1 MARRRKTSL
10 FDDLFTLATLL
21 PWWVSLLVAFVSW
34 YLLHGYATSPIPP
47 VDPHRP
53 DMTGAM
59 FRGLAMAFQYF
70 VPFIFALGA
79 IGSIAGRAKRKKLF
93 KDVAEAT
100 QPAKTLDGISWRE
113 FELLV
118 GEAFRRKG
126 FSVTERGGNG
136 PDGGVD
142 LELHLGTDKYLV
154 QCKQWKALKVGVT
167 VVREFFG
174 VMAAEGAAGG
184 FIVTSGTYT
193 EEAKIFA
200 HGRNIQLVDGS
211 LLKHWIVSRTNTLQ
225 SCTIS
230 SQDVK
235 AKLRPIVPL
244 CPVCS
249 TSMAMRTAK
258 RGRNLGAQ
266 FWGGSKYPIC
276 RGTRQLEGAS

>member
-174 VMAAEGAAGG
+174 VMAAEAASGS
-184 FIVTSGTYT
+184 FIVTSGTST
-193 EEAKIFA
+193 NEARTFVEVC
-200 HGRNIQLVDGS
+200 NIQLVE
-211 LLKHWIVSRTNTLQ
+211 KCWILNWIQNFKDMHNYEV
-225 SCTIS
+225 C
-230 SQDVK
+230 
-235 AKLRPIVPL
+235 RPALPCL
-244 CPVCS
+244 SFSNDC
-249 TSMAMRTAK
+249 A
-258 RGRNLGAQ
+258 RGQAWRKFWQQ
-266 FWGGSKYPIC
+266 FLACNKYP
-276 RGTRQLEGAS
+276 ASRVLKGMEQVAI

>member
-21 PWWVSLLVAFVSW
+21 PWWASLLVALVSW

-47 VDPHRP
+47 VDPYRP

-59 FRGLAMAFQYF
+59 FRGLAMALQYI
-70 VPFIFALGA
+70 VPVIFALGA
-79 IGSIAGRAKRKKLF
+79 VGSIAGRAKRKKLF

-154 QCKQWKALKVGVT
+154 QCKQWKALKVGVA

-184 FIVTSGTYT
+184 FIVTSGIYT
-193 EEAKIFA
+193 EEAKAFA
-200 HGRNIQLVDGS
+200 RGRNIQLVDGV
-211 LLKHWIVSRTNTLQ
+211 LLQYWVSSRSSALQ
-225 SCTIS
+225 SYTTSIQHKRS
-230 SQDVK
+230 P
-235 AKLRPIVPL
+235 AKSVVP
-244 CPVCS
+244 
-249 TSMAMRTAK
+249 
-258 RGRNLGAQ
+258 
-266 FWGGSKYPIC
+266 F
-276 RGTRQLEGAS
+276 